1 MPPPTPTSTSP
12 ARIAW
17 SRITPAR
24 RPLAHT
30 LLMVSDETALGMPAL
45 ICAWRDGIWPWPAWR
60 TWPMTTWS
68 TRSGS
73 TSARSS
79 AALIACAPS
88 SVASSVERPPP
99 SFPIGVRA
107 VPRMT
112 VLGIRASPG
121 SSRKRPVKSMVRDF
135 MRVTATTDAPRDTPA
150 DTVAIGVFEGEGVAH
165 DTSGSE
171 LQALL
176 DAGEAKPAFKHLAVA
191 HADGK
196 RWVLVGL
203 GDRDA
208 FTLERARIAAATAQ
222 ARAGELGARA
232 LCWEVPHH
240 VGDDA
245 AGALVE
251 GTVLGA
257 YRFDRFKEPTSDEPP
272 RLEDLVVS
280 AHHDVG
286 DAVDRAAIVA
296 DAMNRAR
303 DLQNAPANEMTPTR
317 LAERA
322 RELEG
327 VSVEVEGRDGIVAR
341 GMGAFAA
348 VAQGTY
354 EEPALITMR
363 YDGAGARGPVLG
375 LVGKAVTFDS
385 GGISIKP
392 GAKMSEM
399 KFDMSGGAA
408 VLEAVGAIARLGLP
422 VNVVAVVGATENLPS
437 GRSVKP
443 GDIVRT
449 KEGLTVE
456 VNNTDAE
463 GRLVL
468 ADCLAHAREQGAER
482 IIDVATLTGG
492 VIVALGSTYAGV
504 MGTDD
509 EWIERVIA
517 AGDAA
522 GEQAWRLP
530 FHEEYGELIKGKYGD
545 LNNAPEERKA
555 SSIIGGEFLRHFAGD
570 VPWAHLDIAGVAWD
584 RGRAYAAKGGNGFGV
599 RLLVELARSV
609 S

>member
-1 MPPPTPTSTSP
+1 ML
-12 ARIAW
+12 R
-17 SRITPAR
+17 
-24 RPLAHT
+24 HF
-30 LLMVSDETALGMPAL
+30 V
-45 ICAWRDGIWPWPAWR
+45 
-60 TWPMTTWS
+60 
-68 TRSGS
+68 
-73 TSARSS
+73 
-79 AALIACAPS
+79 
-88 SVASSVERPPP
+88 
-99 SFPIGVRA
+99 
-107 VPRMT
+107 
-112 VLGIRASPG
+112 
-121 SSRKRPVKSMVRDF
+121 
-135 MRVTATTDAPRDTPA
+135 RVTATTDAPRDTPA
-150 DTVAIGVFEGEGVAH
+150 DTVAIGIFEGESVAH
-165 DTSGSE
+165 DTSGHE

-208 FTLERARIAAATAQ
+208 FTPERARIAAAAAQ

-251 GTVLGA
+251 GTVLRA
-257 YRFDRFKEPTSDEPP
+257 YRFDRFKEPPSDEPP

-363 YDGAGARGPVLG
+363 YDGAGASGPVLG

-408 VLEAVGAIARLGLP
+408 VVEAVGAIARLGLP
-422 VNVVAVVGATENLPS
+422 VRVVGVVGATENRPS
-437 GRSVKP
+437 GRSVSP

-449 KEGLTVE
+449 KGGLTIE

-468 ADCLAHAREQGAER
+468 ADCLAHAIDLGAER
-482 IIDVATLTGG
+482 LVDLATLTGG
-492 VIVALGSTYAGV
+492 IVVALGSTFAGLFAN
-504 MGTDD
+504 DPA
-509 EWIERVIA
+509 W
-517 AGDAA
+517 GDALMEA
-522 GEQAWRLP
+522 SRASGEELWEMPL
-530 FHEEYGELIKGKYGD
+530 HDEYAELIKGRYAD
-545 LNNAPEERKA
+545 VTNSPEARKA
-555 SSIIGGEFLRHFAGD
+555 SGSVGAQFLARAAGD
-570 VPWAHLDIAGVAWD
+570 VA
-584 RGRAYAAKGGNGFGV
+584 
-599 RLLVELARSV
+599 
-609 S
+609 